1 MDRMRSGLLT
11 LALPDGHQQGPT
23 MEFLGRTSLR
33 VEGYGKLDTRRLS
46 ANLPGLAVKVVRPQD
61 MPTQV
66 AVGHFDLA
74 ITGKDWLMDHRARF
88 PNAPV
93 DALLKL
99 NLEYAGSKLPYTRIV
114 AVVTESMKVTN
125 VEEFRRWAYGNG
137 AECVR
142 VASELVNLADQYART
157 HHFGRY
163 RVIPT
168 WGATEAFLPEDADL
182 IIEVTETGSTLRK
195 NGLVIIDELLRSTAH
210 LIVNRSAM
218 RSREKR
224 PIVDAMTED
233 FMKAGA
239 EEAGDL

>member
-1 MDRMRSGLLT
+1 MPPDLVT

-23 MEFLGRTSLR
+23 AGFLRRTSLR
-33 VEGYGKLDTRRLS
+33 AEGYEDLSTRRPA
-46 ANLPGLAVKVVRPQD
+46 ANIPGLAVKVIRPQD

-74 ITGKDWLMDHRARF
+74 ITGKDWLQDHRARF

-93 DALLKL
+93 HALLDLK
-99 NLEYAGSKLPYTRIV
+99 YAGPRVPYTRVV
-114 AVVTESMKVTN
+114 AVVTESMKVSN
-125 VEEFRRWAYGNG
+125 VEAFKQWMYGSG

-142 VASELVNLADQYART
+142 VASEYVNLADQYARI
-157 HHFGRY
+157 HHFRRY

-182 IIEVTETGSTLRK
+182 IIEVTETGSTLKK

-210 LIVNRSAM
+210 LIANRAVLQD
-218 RSREKR
+218 REKR
-224 PIVDAMTED
+224 PIVDAMVED
-233 FMKAGA
+233 FVRTGA
-239 EEAGDL
+239 EKAESSE